1 MALCVK
7 FKRFREEIVWRHS
20 LTKLLLGI
28 RNNTRTTDEKILE
41 DLIRMGFEN
50 EYTLKNYLKSKDE
63 RIFHE
68 SYEKALKDIK
78 SRFGKKY
85 SMIINGKH
93 YNSSETFIDTSPI
106 DKRIRLGYFPLATSK
121 HVRTAIKAAKT
132 AFEKWGKANYESRI
146 DICYTAADII
156 SKRKFELAAWI
167 SYENGKNRYE
177 AIADVDEAIDFIR
190 YYSKEMERNKGFAVQ
205 TKNAVSNERSKSL
218 MKPYGVWAVISP
230 FNFPFAILA
239 GMSIAVI
246 VTGNTVVLKPASD
259 TPIIGS
265 LFVEIMKKAGLPDG
279 VLNLVTGSG
288 GKIGKAIVA
297 SRDVA
302 GIVFT
307 GSKMVGHKIM
317 EDSSNVIPRPVI
329 AELGGKNPVIV
340 TENADINK
348 AAEGIIKAAFGYSG
362 QKCSACSRVYVQKNI
377 KKLLMQKLVEKT
389 RNFSIGNPLDQ
400 DVFMGPLINLNAYTN
415 YQKFAKIAFRDGRVI
430 FGGTVNRQGNL
441 KHGYYVEPTIVED
454 LPKSHMLFKE
464 ELFVPILCIA
474 AYKDFDEALKL
485 CNESEYGLT
494 SGIYSTKKEEIDRF
508 LDNSKS
514 GVVYVNR
521 TASATTGAMVGSQP
535 FGGWK
540 DSGTTGK
547 GAGGPY
553 YLTQFLREQSQ
564 TVVT

>member
-1 MALCVK
+1 
-7 FKRFREEIVWRHS
+7 
-20 LTKLLLGI
+20 
-28 RNNTRTTDEKILE
+28 
-41 DLIRMGFEN
+41 
-50 EYTLKNYLKSKDE
+50 
-63 RIFHE
+63 
-68 SYEKALKDIK
+68 
-78 SRFGKKY
+78 
-85 SMIINGKH
+85 
-93 YNSSETFIDTSPI
+93 
-106 DKRIRLGYFPLATSK
+106 
-121 HVRTAIKAAKT
+121 
-132 AFEKWGKANYESRI
+132 
-146 DICYTAADII
+146 
-156 SKRKFELAAWI
+156 
-167 SYENGKNRYE
+167 
-177 AIADVDEAIDFIR
+177 
-190 YYSKEMERNKGFAVQ
+190 MERNNGFVLQA
-205 TKNAVSNERSKSL
+205 KNADLNERSKSL

-265 LFVEIMKKAGLPDG
+265 LFVEILKKAGLPDG

-317 EDSSNVIPRPVI
+317 EDSSSVISRPVI

-340 TENADINK
+340 TENADINN

-389 RNFSIGNPLDQ
+389 RNFSVGNPLDQ

-430 FGGTVNRQGNL
+430 FGGTVKRRGNL

-474 AYKDFDEALKL
+474 AYKDLDEALKL

-494 SGIYSTKKEEIDRF
+494 SGIYSTKKEEIDKF

-521 TASATTGAMVGSQP
+521 AASATTGAMVASQP